1 MELVI
6 YKKFF
11 EQDQVNGLVDILK
24 ENKIPYLVSE
34 DRESLDSLYGDKQFK
49 QQYFVKIKKADF
61 ETVDN
66 ILINQAHEHLDTVD
80 KDHYLFTFS
89 NEELYDILSKPDEWS
104 EFDFLLAQ
112 KILKDKGEQIDK
124 EKIKKL
130 KNERISELA
139 KPDEKNKGWIYA
151 GYILAFLG
159 GLLGLFIGWH
169 LSTFK
174 KTLPN
179 GERVYGYNVNDR
191 SHGNRILII
200 GLVML
205 IFWLG
210 LRIIG
215 PEY

>member
-1 MELVI
+1 MQKHSMKHFSMDMELVI

-24 ENKIPYLVSE
+24 ENEIAYSVSE

-66 ILINQAHEHLDTVD
+66 ILINQAREHLDNVD

-112 KILKDKGEQIDK
+112 KILRDKGERIGDEQIK
-124 EKIKKL
+124 NL
-130 KNERISELA
+130 KNERIRELA
-139 KPDEKNKGWIYA
+139 KPG
-151 GYILAFLG
+151 
-159 GLLGLFIGWH
+159 
-169 LSTFK
+169 
-174 KTLPN
+174 
-179 GERVYGYNVNDR
+179 
-191 SHGNRILII
+191 
-200 GLVML
+200 
-205 IFWLG
+205 
-210 LRIIG
+210 
-215 PEY
+215 